1 MKLEFVLIYRWKWSY
16 RLNVVY
22 LVILI
27 LGDKEGLEL
36 EVSRYFLRFMREGL
50 GNFVKVMIFVILGL
64 EL

>member
-36 EVSRYFLRFMREGL
+36 EVSRDFLRFRRGGL
-50 GNFVKVMIFVILGL
+50 ENFEKVMIFVILGL

>member
-1 MKLEFVLIYRWKWSY
+1 M
-16 RLNVVY
+16 VY

-36 EVSRYFLRFMREGL
+36 EVSRDFLRFKRGGL
-50 GNFVKVMIFVILGL
+50 ENFEKVMIFVILGL